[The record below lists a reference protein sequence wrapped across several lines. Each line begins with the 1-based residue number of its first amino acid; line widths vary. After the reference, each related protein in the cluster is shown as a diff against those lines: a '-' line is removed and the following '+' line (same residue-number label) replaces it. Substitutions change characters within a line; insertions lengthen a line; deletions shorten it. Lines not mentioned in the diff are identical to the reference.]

1 MIHIFPGMVFDVSVL
16 FRKATMRENQGKLG
30 DSSTI
35 YTYSLM
41 MYLHRCAESTAGVW
55 QGTDGHTFFPVL
67 MRKVGFTVLRGEAC
81 DIFLNNTM

>member
-1 MIHIFPGMVFDVSVL
+1 
-16 FRKATMRENQGKLG
+16 MRENQGKLG